1 MSAIN
6 LRVPRRPPVVDHVCL
21 RHINLPLPVGP
32 DPWRR
37 SGKPQPCFADVKLS
51 YSSAIAAATADD
63 VSLSI
68 DYGKLYRRIDRVVQ
82 DAGNNHPTTNNPLT
96 GGIAALDLHSHTSPT
111 TAAANVAHHKGD
123 ILLGH
128 DVRIL
133 AGLLADCALGL
144 LDETI
149 AGVRRMSHVH
159 QIPPY
164 GQAITSRRR
173 SDAAAAAARASAAE
187 SLDTSFGECDVRVH
201 LPNAH
206 LRAEGGLT
214 FRSVTAWAYDSPA
227 AAAVA
232 TTLDTV
238 AVEGTRQNK
247 VIEQEFVIERIRC
260 YCILGVN
267 SHERL
272 QKQCVVITLAFRGSG
287 ETAWASTVVET
298 YQDLTRTVAEVC
310 FPLSS
315 CRRLIC

>member
-1 MSAIN
+1 MSALN

-68 DYGKLYRRIDRVVQ
+68 DYGKLYRRIDRVVR
-82 DAGNNHPTTNNPLT
+82 DAGNNHTTTTTTSTQT

-111 TAAANVAHHKGD
+111 TTFANVAHHKRD

-159 QIPPY
+159 QVPPY
-164 GQAITSRRR
+164 GPTTTSRRR

-187 SLDTSFGECDVRVH
+187 SLDTSFGECEVHVH

-214 FRSVTAWAYDSPA
+214 FRSVTAWVYDSPA
-227 AAAVA
+227 AAAA
-232 TTLDTV
+232 TTTTTTTTTVQDTAIV
-238 AVEGTRQNK
+238 DSTRQNK
-247 VIEQEFVIERIRC
+247 AVEQEFIIERIRC

-272 QKQCVVITLAFRGSG
+272 QKQCVVITLVFRGSG

-298 YQDLTRTVAEVC
+298 YPDLTRAVAEVG
-310 FPLSS
+310 
-315 CRRLIC
+315 